1 MNATKTANDAE
12 LIQSNHYDL
21 ELRHAKNRSQ
31 TWPGFDSTC
40 PLDRPGY
47 WIGTY
52 VRHTY
57 VSTSLKQAMEEWV
70 YRNPQETR

>member
-52 VRHTY
+52 VRHT
-57 VSTSLKQAMEEWV
+57 M
-70 YRNPQETR
+70 